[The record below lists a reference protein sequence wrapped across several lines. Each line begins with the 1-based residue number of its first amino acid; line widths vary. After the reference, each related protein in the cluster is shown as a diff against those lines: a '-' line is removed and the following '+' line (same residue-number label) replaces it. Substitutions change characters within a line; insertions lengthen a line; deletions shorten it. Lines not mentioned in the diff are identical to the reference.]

1 MLKYLKIFTGGIF
14 LIKERLFTPGPV
26 PLPPQVIKALG
37 QQIIHHRTPE
47 FTNIFLQTREKLQKL
62 FNTNRDVLMFA
73 SSGTGAMEASIVNFF
88 NESDKVLVIN
98 AGKFGERWR
107 DLGNTFGLNVIDYQ
121 IEWGK
126 TYDKD
131 KINQIVKDNPDIK
144 GILVQH
150 SETST
155 TTLHDLN
162 FLAEI
167 SKSLE
172 DCLLVV
178 DGITSV
184 GVYKVYPQEIGI
196 DILITGSQKALM
208 LPPGLSIL
216 YYSEKAEKR
225 LEKSRLPKY
234 YFSVKAESKKQV
246 KGQTAY
252 TPAINLIIALN
263 ESLQMI
269 LDEGIEN
276 LEKRHFILAEMTR
289 QAMKELGLKLLSE
302 SPSNSATGVFTPEG
316 IDADKFRKDLL
327 KIGVRV
333 AGGQD
338 HLKGRIIRIA
348 HMGYFDYLDM
358 IDVISAIEIGLYKNG
373 YKVELGKGI
382 KKAQEIYINNI

>member
-1 MLKYLKIFTGGIF
+1 M
-14 LIKERLFTPGPV
+14 IKERLFTPGPV
-26 PLPPQVIKALG
+26 PLPPAVIKALG

-47 FTNIFLQTREKLQKL
+47 FTKIFLETRENLQKL
-62 FNTNRDVLMFA
+62 LNTQRDVLMFA
-73 SSGTGAMEASIVNFF
+73 SSGTGAMEACIVNFF
-88 NESDKVLVIN
+88 SEGDKVLVIN

-107 DLGNTFGLNVIDYQ
+107 DLGKSFGLNVIDYQ

-126 TYDKD
+126 TYEREKV
-131 KINQIVKDNPDIK
+131 NQYIKDNPDLK

-155 TTLHDLN
+155 TTLHDLK
-162 FLAEI
+162 FLADI

-184 GVYKVYPQEIGI
+184 GVYRVFPEDIGI
-196 DILITGSQKALM
+196 DLLITGSQKALM

-225 LEKSRLPKY
+225 LEKSNLPKY
-234 YFSVKAESKKQV
+234 YFSVKAESKKQA

-252 TPAINLIIALN
+252 TPAINLIVALN
-263 ESLQMI
+263 ESLKMI
-269 LDEGIEN
+269 LQEGLEN
-276 LEKRHFILAEMTR
+276 LEKRHSILAQMTR
-289 QAMKELGLKLLSE
+289 EAMKEIGLRLLSE
-302 SPSNSATGVFTPEG
+302 SPANSATGVYTPEN
-316 IDADKFRKDLL
+316 IDADVFRKELQ

-338 HLKGRIIRIA
+338 HLKGKIIRVA

-358 IDVISAIEIGLYKNG
+358 IEVISAIEIALYKMG
-373 YKVELGKGI
+373 YNIELGKGVR
-382 KKAQEIYINNI
+382 KAQEIYIKNS